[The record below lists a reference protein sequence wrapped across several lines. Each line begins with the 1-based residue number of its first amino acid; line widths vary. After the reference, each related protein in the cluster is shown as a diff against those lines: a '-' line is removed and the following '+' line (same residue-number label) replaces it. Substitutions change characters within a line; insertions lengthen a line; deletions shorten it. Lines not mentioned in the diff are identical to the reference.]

1 MRIYALSV
9 AAGILVGI
17 IYGLLNIRS
26 PAPPVVA
33 LLGLLGMLVGEQLA
47 AAGKR
52 AIAGKPVTMAWLK
65 GDCAEQVLG
74 RPIGCRARLP
84 VSPESGDGTAGKD
97 LQETIS

>member
-9 AAGILVGI
+9 AAGVLVGI

-33 LLGLLGMLVGEQLA
+33 LLGLLGILVGEQLA

-52 AIAGKPVTMAWLK
+52 AMAGKPVTTAWLK

-74 RPIGCRARLP
+74 RSIGCRAP
-84 VSPESGDGTAGKD
+84 SPQSPEPGAGAAGKD
-97 LQETIS
+97 L